1 MIKAIVTYDELGN
14 PIAVQEV
21 REFKE
26 GSLPSF
32 EALCEGNKRKY
43 EGRLAKLEEER
54 KAEETR
60 KSALEKRR
68 SAWIARLLV
77 EWLMDKGDV
86 EMDEKSYEAFVEN
99 FNLGDVKDFG
109 KMPLEFKGLYL
120 KLIGG
125 EEE

>member
-1 MIKAIVTYDELGN
+1 MIKAIVAYDELGN
-14 PIAVQEV
+14 PIGVQDV

-26 GSLPSF
+26 GSFASF
-32 EALCEGNKRKY
+32 QALCEGNKKKY
-43 EGRLAKLEEER
+43 EERLAKLEEGR
-54 KAEETR
+54 KAEEAR
-60 KSALEKRR
+60 KFALEKRR

-77 EWLMDKGDV
+77 EWLMDKGDI

-99 FNLGDVKDFG
+99 FNLGDVKDLS
-109 KMPLEFKGLYL
+109 KMPAEFKGLYL